1 MASGSMAVVLLCCF
15 FADSGC
21 VGQFRS
27 KCCLCLEGIVLKSWD
42 AMQVTLC
49 ERYGV
54 SIRFPFC
61 GHSGFNLHCNNL
73 NKTVL
78 ELPMSGTF
86 LVDRIDYSKQQISI
100 NDPED
105 CMVKRLLTFNTSGSP
120 FSNGLSTVYY
130 TFLTCPNEVVR
141 LSWYPRIRC
150 LSNSTSSFFAT
161 SNMSLANS
169 MLPSCQ
175 IVKRLAVPV
184 SVFTN
189 VLNEEKGFSGVI
201 NYVNLL
207 LEWSSPNCRGCE
219 KKSLR
224 CGFKNKASLE
234 VKCFADPSN
243 EKSSRLTRLIIIL
256 CTIGGITIFTAC
268 MAMPICNSER
278 FVFQRRQ
285 NAAIADTALTQ
296 QPRGVVVTTGLDQST
311 IESYKKVELG
321 ESRRLPGT
329 NGIICPICLS
339 EYASKETVRCI
350 PGCDHCFHVECI
362 DEWLKIHGSCPVCRN
377 SRS

>member
-1 MASGSMAVVLLCCF
+1 MTLSKQLLPLFSLFVFLFPLRHASNP
-15 FADSGC
+15 
-21 VGQFRS
+21 Q
-27 KCCLCLEGIVLKSWD
+27 KCPSSYTESYFNNCG
-42 AMQVTLC
+42 
-49 ERYGV
+49 RFGV

-61 GHSGFNLHCNNL
+61 GHPGFNLHCNNL

-100 NDPED
+100 SDPED
-105 CMVKRLLTFNTSGSP
+105 CMVKRLLTFNTSGSL

-130 TFLTCPNEVVR
+130 TFLTCPNEVGTP
-141 LSWYPRIRC
+141 SWYQRIRC

-184 SVFTN
+184 SVYLED
-189 VLNEEKGFSGVI
+189 VLNEEKGFSVGI
-201 NYVNLL
+201 NYVKLL
-207 LEWSSPNCRGCE
+207 LEWSSPDCRGCE

-224 CGFKNKASLE
+224 CGIKNKASLE
-234 VKCFADPSN
+234 VKCFADPSGHL
-243 EKSSRLTRLIIIL
+243 STRLRVLIITL
-256 CTIGGITIFTAC
+256 CAIGGFTVFATC
-268 MAMPICNSER
+268 FAVRIYNSER
-278 FVFQRRQ
+278 FVNQRRQ
-285 NAAIADTALTQ
+285 NAAIAARTITQ
-296 QPRGVVVTTGLDQST
+296 QPRGVVEITGLDRST

-350 PGCDHCFHVECI
+350 PECDHCFHVECI

>member
-1 MASGSMAVVLLCCF
+1 MYGCGSSCCF
-15 FADSGC
+15 LGDSGC
-21 VGQFRS
+21 VSQF
-27 KCCLCLEGIVLKSWD
+27 KSVMLFMPGSHSSEELGSD
-42 AMQVTLC
+42 AGSYYRCGPL
-49 ERYGV
+49 GV
-54 SIRFPFC
+54 YIRFPFC
-61 GHSGFNLHCNNL
+61 GHPGFNLHCNNL

-100 NDPED
+100 SDPED

-150 LSNSTSSFFAT
+150 LSNSTSTFFST

-184 SVFTN
+184 SVFYEN
-189 VLNEEKGFSGVI
+189 VLTHEKGFSDWI

-207 LEWSSPNCRGCE
+207 LEWSSPNCTGCE

-234 VKCFADPSN
+234 VKCFAYPPDETNDSL
-243 EKSSRLTRLIIIL
+243 RVLIIIL
-256 CTIGGITIFTAC
+256 CSIGGITIFTTC
-268 MAMPICNSER
+268 IVMPICNSER

-296 QPRGVVVTTGLDQST
+296 QPRGDVVTTGLDQST

-339 EYASKETVRCI
+339 EYASKETVRCM
-350 PGCDHCFHVECI
+350 PECEHCFHVECI
-362 DEWLKIHGSCPVCRN
+362 DAWLKIHNSCPVCRN